1 MISQAN
7 VYEYLLGS
15 GTGDQALRDRSS
27 RPDPRIKEMILC
39 RDDKEAEQIEAV
51 VRLAGFEPIV
61 LPDLRVSFGEDL
73 RTYDEEMRQFLG
85 ALGRYYL
92 DREGTSG
99 GSGTDDQSLRDRSS
113 RPDPLQL
120 LIVPLRTAMVPW
132 PRGEYFAQG
141 AIAFGDT
148 IDLAAFKD
156 RLYHWG
162 YHFTDIAAQPG
173 EVSFR
178 GDIIDLYPIDSAMPY
193 RISLFD
199 DEVEAIHRF
208 DPATQKREG
217 DEEEAITFLP
227 AFLALSAEE
236 HAALKRRCEQSP
248 YESFVKDIDALGLWH
263 LDTLGER
270 ALERFGAV
278 LAENMDAE
286 LEEIYSLMG
295 ATGSGMDD
303 RSLRDRSKG
312 SLRDRSSMPDLYMP
326 RKAFLL
332 PTIPSASQWRDLEV
346 ADPARLIE
354 AHPEK
359 KVTIVA
365 RTESIVRGSTLPL
378 GERTIEFV
386 YQEGIVNLMGADR
399 LILSLNKPIKRKKVK
414 KASLILDEIA
424 PGDYVVHENHGVGI
438 FRGIE
443 KREVLGATSE
453 FVVITYQGDDTLLIP
468 VSSLE
473 TIDRYIAE
481 GGAVPVLDR
490 MGKASFK
497 RLKEKV
503 REKLFAIASQIINL
517 SAQRHL
523 KKGIVLVSSE
533 RSALRAEKG
542 IDPITIEAEHRRF
555 LAAAGFEHT
564 EDQLEAIG
572 AMLEEMASGR
582 MMDRLLSADVGFGK
596 TEVAMNGIFIAV
608 KNGYQAMMIAP
619 TTLLSSQH
627 YKSLKERFYDWGI
640 SVAKLDRFT
649 TPKEKRAVLA
659 GLADGSIDVV
669 VGTHALLG
677 AKFAS
682 LALVVIDEEHKF
694 GVKQKEALKEMA
706 IDVHVLSMSATPI
719 PRSLNL
725 ALSHL
730 KSFSE
735 ILTPPL
741 QRVGVRTFV
750 KSYDDKVVKEA
761 ITRELRRGGQV
772 FYVHNSIAGI
782 EAKRDALLTILP
794 ELRVTVLHSKI
805 GAKETEEEMLKFEDG
820 EYDVLLS
827 TSIVESGIHMPHANT
842 MIVDG
847 ADRFGMADLHQL
859 RGRVGR
865 GGREG
870 FCYFLVEDRDRLTE
884 DARRRLLAL
893 ETHSE
898 LGSGA
903 VLAHHDLQ
911 IRGGGNIIGE
921 AQSGHIKQIGYGL
934 YIRMLEDAIRE
945 LSGRSKEA
953 TRQVEM
959 KLAIQAYLSDGL
971 ITEDRLRL
979 ELYRRLAQCD
989 TVEEVRQI
997 EVEIEDRFG
1006 RLDTPTRQFIDTI
1019 ILKVMARKQGI
1030 SKISSYGD
1038 KVFIEYAQEG
1048 TEREVLKSP
1057 SRDDDDILA
1066 TALRFL
1072 KEGKA

>member
-1 MISQAN
+1 MMRQAPLF
-7 VYEYLLGS
+7 EYLEN
-15 GTGDQALRDRSS
+15 GTDKAL
-27 RPDPRIKEMILC
+27 ILC
-39 RDDKEAEQIEAV
+39 RDDAAAEQTAAV
-51 VRLAGFEPIV
+51 VRLHGIEPFV
-61 LPDLRVSFGEDL
+61 LPDLRVVTGEDL
-73 RTYDEEMRQFLG
+73 RTYDVEVRQL
-85 ALGRYYL
+85 LTTLHRYY
-92 DREGTSG
+92 E
-99 GSGTDDQSLRDRSS
+99 TDAPRM
-113 RPDPLQL
+113 
-120 LIVPLRTAMVPW
+120 LIAPLRTVLVPF
-132 PRGEYFAQG
+132 PKRAYFARER
-141 AIAFGDT
+141 IEFGDT
-148 IDLAAFKD
+148 IDLKGLKD

-162 YHFTDIAAQPG
+162 YHFADITVQPG

-178 GDIIDLYPIDSAMPY
+178 GDIIDLYPIDAESPY
-193 RISLFD
+193 RLSLFD
-199 DEVEAIHRF
+199 DEVESIHRF
-208 DPATQKREG
+208 DPSTQKRQG
-217 DEEEAITFLP
+217 DEVEEVLYTP
-227 AFLALSAEE
+227 AFLALDEAEYT
-236 HAALKRRCEQSP
+236 ALKARCETSP

-263 LDTLGER
+263 LGELGESP
-270 ALERFGAV
+270 LERFAAV
-278 LAENMDAE
+278 FAEDLSTE
-286 LEEIYSLMG
+286 LEEMYELSEPLV
-295 ATGSGMDD
+295 
-303 RSLRDRSKG
+303 
-312 SLRDRSSMPDLYMP
+312 P

-332 PTIPSASQWRDLEV
+332 PTVPAAKVWRDLEV
-346 ADPARLIE
+346 ADPNKLIE
-354 AHPEK
+354 VHPDK
-359 KVTIVA
+359 AVTIVA
-365 RTESIVRGSTLPL
+365 RNESIVRGSSLVEMGRL
-378 GERTIEFV
+378 SFV
-386 YQEGIVNLMGADR
+386 YQEGIVQLMGPDR
-399 LILSLNKPIKRKKVK
+399 LILSLNKPIKRTKVK
-414 KASLILDEIA
+414 KASMILDELS

-473 TIDRYIAE
+473 TVERYIAE

-523 KKGIVLVSSE
+523 KKGIRLE
-533 RSALRAEKG
+533 LG
-542 IDPITIEAEHRRF
+542 IRNEELGISVEYQKF
-555 LAAAGFEHT
+555 FAAAGFVHT
-564 EDQLEAIG
+564 EDQKRAIDE
-572 AMLEEMASGR
+572 MLEEMSSGR

-596 TEVAMNGIFIAV
+596 TEVAMNGIFAAV

-627 YKSLKERFYDWGI
+627 FKSLKERFYDFGI
-640 SVAKLDRFT
+640 TVGKLDRFT
-649 TPKEKRAVLA
+649 TPKEKRALLA
-659 GLADGSIDVV
+659 GLEEGTIDVV

-677 AKFAS
+677 ARFKN

-725 ALSHL
+725 ALSQL

-741 QRVGVRTFV
+741 ERVGVRTFV
-750 KSYDDKVVKEA
+750 KSYDPKVIKEA
-761 ITRELRRGGQV
+761 ITRETRRGGQI

-782 EAKRDALLTILP
+782 EAKRDALLEILP
-794 ELRVTVLHSKI
+794 KLRIAVLHSKI
-805 GAKETEEEMLKFEDG
+805 SAKETEEEMLKFEDG

-870 FCYFLVEDRDRLTE
+870 FCYFLVEDTEALTE
-884 DARRRLLAL
+884 NATRRLLAL
-893 ETHSE
+893 ESHSE

-903 VLAHHDLQ
+903 TLAYHDLQ

-934 YIRMLEDAIRE
+934 YLRMLEDAIRE
-945 LSGRSKEA
+945 LSGQSKEVA
-953 TRQVEM
+953 HQVEM
-959 KLAIQAYLSDGL
+959 KLSVTAYLSEAL

-979 ELYRRLAQCD
+979 ELYRRLALCES
-989 TVEEVRQI
+989 VGEVYAIEE
-997 EVEIEDRFG
+997 EISDRFG
-1006 RLDTPTRQFIDTI
+1006 KPDVVTRQFID
-1019 ILKVMARKQGI
+1019 VMAIKVLALQKGI
-1030 SKISSYGD
+1030 SKVSSYQNRIFFEYLD
-1038 KVFIEYAQEG
+1038 EKIEKKIIE
-1048 TEREVLKSP
+1048 SP
-1057 SRDDDDILA
+1057 SKDDDDIIAA
-1066 TALRFL
+1066 TLGFLRR
-1072 KEGKA
+1072 

>member
-1 MISQAN
+1 MMRQAPL
-7 VYEYLLGS
+7 YEYLEN
-15 GTGDQALRDRSS
+15 GTDKDL
-27 RPDPRIKEMILC
+27 ILC
-39 RDDKEAEQIEAV
+39 RDDATAQQAAAV
-51 VRLAGFEPIV
+51 VRLHGMTPFV
-61 LPDLRVSFGEDL
+61 LPDLRVTTGEDL
-73 RTYDEEMRQFLG
+73 RTYDVEVRQL
-85 ALGRYYL
+85 LMTLHRYY
-92 DREGTSG
+92 E
-99 GSGTDDQSLRDRSS
+99 TDV
-113 RPDPLQL
+113 PKM
-120 LIVPLRTAMVPW
+120 LIAPLRTVMVPF
-132 PRGEYFAQG
+132 PKEAYFDRER
-141 AIAFGDT
+141 IEFGDT
-148 IDLAAFKD
+148 IDLKALKD

-162 YHFTDIAAQPG
+162 YHFADITVQPG

-178 GDIIDLYPIDSAMPY
+178 GDIIDLYPIDAEAPY
-193 RISLFD
+193 RLSLFD
-199 DEVEAIHRF
+199 DEVESIHRF
-208 DPATQKREG
+208 DPSTQKRQG
-217 DEEEAITFLP
+217 DEVEEVVYTP
-227 AFLALSAEE
+227 AFLALNEAE
-236 HAALKRRCEQSP
+236 HTALKIRCETSP

-263 LDTLGER
+263 LGELGES
-270 ALERFGAV
+270 ALERFAAV
-278 LAENMDAE
+278 FSEDLSAE
-286 LEEIYSLMG
+286 LEEIYELSEPLV
-295 ATGSGMDD
+295 
-303 RSLRDRSKG
+303 
-312 SLRDRSSMPDLYMP
+312 P

-332 PTIPSASQWRDLEV
+332 PTVSAAKVWRDLEV
-346 ADPARLIE
+346 ADPNKLIE
-354 AHPEK
+354 AHPDK
-359 KVTIVA
+359 AVTIIA
-365 RTESIVRGSTLPL
+365 RNESIVRGSSLMEMNRL
-378 GERTIEFV
+378 AFV
-386 YQEGIVNLMGADR
+386 YQEGIVQLMSPDR

-414 KASLILDEIA
+414 KASMILDELS

-473 TIDRYIAE
+473 TVERYIAE

-523 KKGIVLVSSE
+523 KKGIKLE
-533 RSALRAEKG
+533 LG
-542 IDPITIEAEHRRF
+542 IRNEELGIEVEYQKF

-564 EDQLEAIG
+564 EDQKKAIDE
-572 AMLEEMASGR
+572 MLEEMASGR

-596 TEVAMNGIFIAV
+596 TEVAMNGIFVAV

-627 YKSLKERFYDWGI
+627 FKSLKERFYDFGI
-640 SVAKLDRFT
+640 AVGKLDRFT
-649 TPKEKRAVLA
+649 TSKEKRTVLT
-659 GLADGSIDVV
+659 GLEEGTIDVV

-677 AKFAS
+677 ARFKN

-725 ALSHL
+725 ALSQL

-741 QRVGVRTFV
+741 ERVGVRTFV
-750 KSYDDKVVKEA
+750 KSYDPKVIKEA
-761 ITRELRRGGQV
+761 ITREIRRGGQI

-782 EAKRDALLTILP
+782 EAKREALLEILP
-794 ELRVTVLHSKI
+794 KLRIAVLHSKI
-805 GAKETEEEMLKFEDG
+805 SAKETEEEMLKFEDG

-870 FCYFLVEDRDRLTE
+870 YCYFLVEDTETLTE
-884 DARRRLLAL
+884 NATRRLLAL
-893 ETHSE
+893 ESHSE

-903 VLAHHDLQ
+903 TLAYHDLQ

-934 YIRMLEDAIRE
+934 YLRMLEDAIRE
-945 LSGRSKEA
+945 LSGQSREVA
-953 TRQVEM
+953 HQVEM
-959 KLAIQAYLSDGL
+959 KLSVTAYLSEEL

-979 ELYRRLAQCD
+979 ELYRRLAQCENIGE
-989 TVEEVRQI
+989 VYAIEE
-997 EVEIEDRFG
+997 EITDRFG
-1006 RLDTPTRQFIDTI
+1006 KPDTVTRQFID
-1019 ILKVMARKQGI
+1019 VMAIKVLALQKGI
-1030 SKISSYGD
+1030 SKVSSYQNR
-1038 KVFIEYAQEG
+1038 VFFEYLDEKIEKKILE
-1048 TEREVLKSP
+1048 SP
-1057 SRDDDDILA
+1057 SKDDDDIIDVS
-1066 TALRFL
+1066 LRFL
-1072 KEGKA
+1072 RG